1 MSYQFSQELW
11 FMIVSY
17 TDKEYY
23 LTILDY
29 ANLVYLDYVYLDNM
43 LLSYRD

>member
-17 TDKEYY
+17 TDKEYCF
-23 LTILDY
+23 TILDY

-43 LLSYRD
+43 LLLYCD